1 MVRTKLTAKRTP
13 CLPHWLNRRVPQRKK
28 YDKKPYRIKAM
39 LPEQK
44 QVNIKKNGKV
54 VKTIIV
60 RRKSNTSMIDGQGHF
75 ECIFIC

>member
-1 MVRTKLTAKRTP
+1 
-13 CLPHWLNRRVPQRKK
+13 
-28 YDKKPYRIKAM
+28 M

-54 VKTIIV
+54 VKTITV

-75 ECIFIC
+75 ECIFVC